1 MKEFSEKFV
10 GFYSKSE
17 KGEFWMYP
25 RVMDNYWQYLS
36 GSEQKVLDFVLRHT
50 WGFGKD
56 ADQISLTQLE
66 KGVGKLDKGTGLT
79 RPSIIKAIRG
89 LTAKGFIEKV
99 STKKT
104 NIYKLVVKENYQ
116 LGKNSLPVDSKHNLY
131 TIDRSTIN
139 NLTKDRASDYE
150 SGKRWGEKPFYQGEE
165 MRFSKSKWWV
175 IPNDGGEWLEFAGSI
190 KKDIEWRKISN
201 K

>member
-1 MKEFSEKFV
+1 MKKFTEKFI
-10 GFYSKSE
+10 GFSSKPK

-25 RVMDNYWQYLS
+25 RVMDNYWQYLN
-36 GSEQKVLDFVLRHT
+36 GSEQKVLDFILRHT

-56 ADQISLTQLE
+56 TDQISLTQLE
-66 KGVGKLDKGTGLT
+66 HGAGKLDKGTGLT
-79 RPSIIKAIRG
+79 RPSIIKAIKG
-89 LTAKGFIEKV
+89 LITKGFIKKV

-116 LGKNSLPVDSKHNLY
+116 LGKNSLLVGSKHNLY
-131 TIDRSTIN
+131 TINKSTIN

-150 SGKRWGEKPFYQGEE
+150 SGKRLEEKPFYQGEE
-165 MRFSKSKWWV
+165 MRFSKGRWWV

-190 KKDIEWRKISN
+190 DKDIEWRK
-201 K
+201 